1 MTRLDQVPHI
11 CIEAS
16 PAVHEQAGLGRYTE
30 GLINGLLSVDPHGSY
45 SIAYN
50 HPGTDQP
57 QMPFNALPA
66 FTSRL
71 GTKQWRLRNALT
83 YFGAPRMDEFVPGIS
98 IYHSTGHLLPR
109 FHNVRTVFTLHD
121 LIPLLF
127 PEYHLPMNRIFL
139 QLMFPRFLRH
149 ADAII
154 AVSEQTRHDANRL
167 LKIPPDRIS
176 VIPEAPAPHF
186 QPVNELNEL
195 SAVRAKFNLPK
206 RFILY
211 LATIE
216 PRKNHATLLDAYGNL
231 IEKFPDTPLVLAG
244 EPGWLFQDFFNKLSN
259 SGLHR
264 NVILTGKVPDA
275 DLPALLS
282 AATVFACPSLYEGF
296 GLPPLE
302 AMACGTAV
310 ICSNSSS
317 LPEAT
322 GNAAVLVDPLDVRGW
337 SGAIENVLQNEALQ
351 TDLEMRGLAHSKRF
365 TWEATARATMRVYDR
380 VLHEN

>member
-1 MTRLDQVPHI
+1 M
-11 CIEAS
+11 
-16 PAVHEQAGLGRYTE
+16 GRYTE
-30 GLINGLLSVDPHGSY
+30 GLINGLLSVDPYGNY

-50 HPGTDQP
+50 HPPIEQL
-57 QMPFNALPA
+57 QKPFNLLPT
-66 FTSRL
+66 FTSGL
-71 GTKQWRLRNALT
+71 GNKPWRLRNALT
-83 YFGAPRMDEFVPGIS
+83 YFGAPRMDKFVPGIAL
-98 IYHSTGHLLPR
+98 YHSTGHLLPR

-139 QLMFPRFLRH
+139 QFMFPRFLKH

-154 AVSEQTRHDANRL
+154 AVSEQTRRDANRL
-167 LKIPPDRIS
+167 LKIPPERIS

-186 QPVNELNEL
+186 QPVNDPHKL

-216 PRKNHATLLDAYGNL
+216 PRKNHATLLEAYGTL

-244 EPGWLFQDFFNKLSN
+244 EPGWLFQNFFKRLSN

-264 NVILTGKVPDA
+264 NVILTGRVPDA

-302 AMACGTAV
+302 AMACATAV
-310 ICSNSSS
+310 ICSNASS
-317 LPEAT
+317 LPEVT
-322 GNAAVLVDPLDVRGW
+322 GNAAVLVEPLDVRGW
-337 SGAIENVLQNEALQ
+337 SGAIENVLLNEALRK
-351 TDLEMRGLAHSKRF
+351 DLEMRGLKHSKRF
-365 TWEATARATMRVYDR
+365 SWGATARATMQVYDR
-380 VLHEN
+380 LLGKN